1 MRDGRPTNLKD
12 MLREAKDTSELM
24 VDLAYA
30 ALFYN
35 SEDISEEV
43 FRLEERLNVLVF
55 DMRTMA
61 ILAARSPADSEQMA
75 GILQVVQDIEKIGNA
90 ANDIAKIV
98 VKRLGIP
105 RELLQDIPDAEET
118 PTRVRI
124 HDGSRLEGRSL
135 YDADL
140 ATETGM
146 RPIAV
151 RSDDEWNFDPEPED
165 VLRAGDVLFMQGP
178 PEGVAEVREMAGAAV
193 TVHTPSVE
201 PTGELTELERAVD
214 ILIEMKNLSEVAVGL
229 AYSALLYYDA
239 GLAREVV
246 AIENEMDEMRYRLEG
261 WGAPAPPP
269 PLPSPPPG
277 LAREVVAIENEMDE
291 MRYRLE
297 RWVLLAASHIEDS
310 SRLRG
315 VLHLATAA
323 ETTADCAMEM
333 VWMVEEGEEVHPVLS
348 AALGESDEIVLKLTV
363 SPGSP
368 ADGKTLEALQL
379 ETETG
384 MFALAVNRAGRWTYR
399 PRDTYALRGDDSLL
413 VTGAP
418 EGLEPLAALFGQRL
432 EGPAQSG
439 RARTLAPPSPS

>member
-1 MRDGRPTNLKD
+1 MRDGRPSNLKD

-43 FRLEERLNVLVF
+43 FRLEDRLNDLVF
-55 DMRTMA
+55 DMRTLA

-124 HDGSRLEGRSL
+124 HAESTLDGQSLEN
-135 YDADL
+135 ADL
-140 ATETGM
+140 PTETGM

-178 PEGVAEVREMAGAAV
+178 PEGVAEVRELAGAAPV
-193 TVHTPSVE
+193 VHTPATE
-201 PTGELTELERAVD
+201 PAGELTELERAVD

-246 AIENEMDEMRYRLEG
+246 AIENEMDEMRYRLE
-261 WGAPAPPP
+261 
-269 PLPSPPPG
+269 
-277 LAREVVAIENEMDE
+277 
-291 MRYRLE
+291 
-297 RWVLLAASHIEDS
+297 RWVLLAARHIEDS

-315 VLHLATAA
+315 VLHLATAS
-323 ETTADCAMEM
+323 ETIADCAMEM
-333 VWMVEEGEEVHPVLS
+333 VWIVEKGEEVHPVLS
-348 AALGESDEIVLKLTV
+348 AALGESDEIVMKLTV
-363 SPGSP
+363 SPNAP
-368 ADGKTLEALQL
+368 ADGKTLEDLQL

-384 MFALAVNRAGRWTYR
+384 MFALAVNRGGRWTYR
-399 PRDTYALRGDDSLL
+399 PRDNYVLKGDDSLL
-413 VTGAP
+413 FTGAP
-418 EGLEPLAALFGQRL
+418 EGLEPIADLFGQRL
-432 EGPAQSG
+432 EGPA
-439 RARTLAPPSPS
+439 

>member
-1 MRDGRPTNLKD
+1 MRDGRPSNLKD

-55 DMRTMA
+55 DMRTLA
-61 ILAARSPADSEQMA
+61 ILAARSPADAEQMA

-124 HDGSRLEGRSL
+124 HAGSPLDGRSL
-135 YDADL
+135 DTADL
-140 ATETGM
+140 PTETGM

-193 TVHTPSVE
+193 AVHTTHAE
-201 PTGELTELERAVD
+201 PAGELTELERAVD

-246 AIENEMDEMRYRLEG
+246 AIENEMDEMRYRLE
-261 WGAPAPPP
+261 
-269 PLPSPPPG
+269 
-277 LAREVVAIENEMDE
+277 
-291 MRYRLE
+291 
-297 RWVLLAASHIEDS
+297 RWVLLAARHIEDS

-315 VLHLATAA
+315 VLHLATAS
-323 ETTADCAMEM
+323 ETIADCAMEM
-333 VWMVEEGEEVHPVLS
+333 VWIVEKGEEVHPVLS

-368 ADGKTLEALQL
+368 ADGKTLQALQL

-399 PRDTYALRGDDSLL
+399 PRDTYVLKGDDSLL

-418 EGLEPLAALFGQRL
+418 EGLEPLAALFGQEL
-432 EGPAQSG
+432 EGTG
-439 RARTLAPPSPS
+439 

>member
-1 MRDGRPTNLKD
+1 MRDGRPSNLKD

-43 FRLEERLNVLVF
+43 FRLEERLNALVF
-55 DMRTMA
+55 DMRTLA
-61 ILAARSPADSEQMA
+61 ILAARSPADAEQMA

-124 HDGSRLEGRSL
+124 HAGSRLEGRSL

-246 AIENEMDEMRYRLEG
+246 AIENEMDEMRYRLE
-261 WGAPAPPP
+261 
-269 PLPSPPPG
+269 
-277 LAREVVAIENEMDE
+277 
-291 MRYRLE
+291 

-315 VLHLATAA
+315 VLHLATAS
-323 ETTADCAMEM
+323 ETIADCAMEM
-333 VWMVEEGEEVHPVLS
+333 VWIVEKGEEVHPVLS

-384 MFALAVNRAGRWTYR
+384 MFALAVNRGGRWTYR
-399 PRDTYALRGDDSLL
+399 PRDTYVLRGDDSLL

-418 EGLEPLAALFGQRL
+418 EGLEPLAALFGQEL
-432 EGPAQSG
+432 EGSA
-439 RARTLAPPSPS
+439 